1 MPEIRAWR
9 NAGKGSLWFAP
20 FVALAR
26 VKPLGLGAKDRI
38 ALIWKIWSIF
48 LGYSRSQAT
57 PAFLFDIEPQC
68 RISPQPR
75 KNRAKF

>member
-20 FVALAR
+20 FVALPR

-38 ALIWKIWSIF
+38 DLEDLVDL
-48 LGYSRSQAT
+48 LGLLSESSDARV
-57 PAFLFDIEPQC
+57 PF
-68 RISPQPR
+68 
-75 KNRAKF
+75 